1 MQTFNPCPPTAFQRS
16 VRCLPHKN
24 AAIVA
29 EPGHALID
37 SDLDWG
43 QDMRLLQKDLAA
55 RGVKEVH
62 YGLFGALNPCDPA
75 WPKLIPLEPGKPVT
89 GWVVLSEQFYRSGLH
104 FSFRRESCEAG
115 ADGRYRFHA
124 DPADAFDWLK
134 AVEPVA
140 RVGASVRVY
149 WVGAHSAAN

>member
-1 MQTFNPCPPTAFQRS
+1 MAYFNPLAGR
-16 VRCLPHKN
+16 
-24 AAIVA
+24 

-43 QDMRLLQKDLAA
+43 QDILLLKRELRARRIDVAALRLVRDREPLRSGDAPSWCPLAP
-55 RGVKEVH
+55 RT
-62 YGLFGALNPCDPA
+62 
-75 WPKLIPLEPGKPVT
+75 PVT

-104 FSFRRESCEAG
+104 FSFRRESCAPH
-115 ADGRYRFHA
+115 ARYAFNA
-124 DPADAFDWLK
+124 DPPDAFDWLK

-149 WVGAHSAAN
+149 WVGRKSETN